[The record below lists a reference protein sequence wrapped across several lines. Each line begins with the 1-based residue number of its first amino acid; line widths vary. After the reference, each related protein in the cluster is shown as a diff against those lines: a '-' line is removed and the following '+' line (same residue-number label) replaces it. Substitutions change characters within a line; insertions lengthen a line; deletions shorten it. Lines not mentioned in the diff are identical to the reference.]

1 MNRDWHEMFHEL
13 MDDSIG
19 IPPRHTGDNSHG
31 GFANHCTGNSWVE
44 GWAEFWPCALKQ
56 SLGEADWRVY
66 NWAGGSS
73 NLEYIWRVWDDE
85 EFAVASLLV
94 DLADPIDPADGDY
107 ISLMNSGLWAI
118 IGSKSLPDMHAVY
131 AALAA
136 ANVGQLDAD
145 TDNITDLDELFISR
159 GFFADDGNKQYDGEA
174 VGWGGNKLGRPDRPP
189 IAGASIRVLVEDSQG
204 DPLSDGTL
212 LVDVTYPSPMDI
224 YNYSYEVSLSGS
236 DSQVG
241 FYVAPDGDDA
251 LMTMRVRD
259 VSGALS
265 DDFVVS
271 NSVYW
276 EKVSESTTGY
286 ADEHTFVIGA
296 VREPKAGVPVWI
308 WPIVGVAVIA
318 AGAGGFLLLRRRAK
332 PG

>member
-1 MNRDWHEMFHEL
+1 
-13 MDDSIG
+13 
-19 IPPRHTGDNSHG
+19 
-31 GFANHCTGNSWVE
+31 V
-44 GWAEFWPCALKQ
+44 
-56 SLGEADWRVY
+56 
-66 NWAGGSS
+66 
-73 NLEYIWRVWDDE
+73 
-85 EFAVASLLV
+85 
-94 DLADPIDPADGDY
+94 
-107 ISLMNSGLWAI
+107 
-118 IGSKSLPDMHAVY
+118 
-131 AALAA
+131 
-136 ANVGQLDAD
+136 
-145 TDNITDLDELFISR
+145 
-159 GFFADDGNKQYDGEA
+159 
-174 VGWGGNKLGRPDRPP
+174 
-189 IAGASIRVLVEDSQG
+189 
-204 DPLSDGTL
+204 SDGTL

-224 YNYSYEVSLSGS
+224 YNYSYEVSLLGS

-241 FYVAPDGDDA
+241 FYVAPEGDDA